1 MYCFCKD
8 FHVCMRVPL
17 REKIYQENSRITDIL
32 RNLWIV
38 DVVLISENFLGYI
51 DINCK
56 SVFELESR

>member
-1 MYCFCKD
+1 
-8 FHVCMRVPL
+8 MRVPL